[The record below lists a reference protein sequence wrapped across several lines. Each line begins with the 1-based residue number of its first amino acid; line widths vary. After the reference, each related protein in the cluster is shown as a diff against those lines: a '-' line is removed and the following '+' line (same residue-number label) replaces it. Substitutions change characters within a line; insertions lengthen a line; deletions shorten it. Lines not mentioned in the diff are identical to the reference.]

1 MSPKREVDQ
10 EARAQLTAL
19 VVEFN
24 GKLDR
29 GLPDGFGDLF
39 TGDGVFMA
47 AGNERS
53 GKTELDE
60 FARAKTAQDKTSRT
74 ILGLSR
80 LQWSGPDEVRGTV
93 PYALFMH
100 SGSGQP
106 VAEVFAVGEYEDVY
120 RYEDG
125 QWRIASR
132 QSTQVFKG

>member
-1 MSPKREVDQ
+1 MSTKKEVDQ
-10 EARAQLTAL
+10 ETRAQLTAL

-24 GKLDR
+24 WKLDR
-29 GLPDGFGDLF
+29 AIPEGFGDLF

-47 AGNERS
+47 AGNERR
-53 GKTELDE
+53 GKAELDE
-60 FARAKTAQDKTSRT
+60 FARARTGQDKTSRT

-93 PYALFMH
+93 PYTLFMH
-100 SGSGQP
+100 SGPGQP